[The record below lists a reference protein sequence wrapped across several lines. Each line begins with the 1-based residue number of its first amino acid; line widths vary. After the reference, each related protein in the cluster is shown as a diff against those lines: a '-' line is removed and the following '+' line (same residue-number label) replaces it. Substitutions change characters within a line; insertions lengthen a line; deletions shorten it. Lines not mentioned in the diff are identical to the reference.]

1 MRNLVYIFL
10 GGGVGSVLRYL
21 ISMYTQKLVKIGSFP
36 LGTFLVNIL
45 GCFMIGFLT
54 SYFMKSDNYLKYLLI
69 TGLCGGFTTFST
81 FSIENYSLW
90 ENQQFATLILYIV
103 LSVLIGFIAVFSGI
117 KFQNIL

>member
-36 LGTFLVNIL
+36 LGTLLVNIL

-103 LSVLIGFIAVFSGI
+103 LSVLIGFISVFSGM

>member
-36 LGTFLVNIL
+36 LGTLLVNIL

-103 LSVLIGFIAVFSGI
+103 LSVLIGFIAVFSGM
-117 KFQNIL
+117 KFQDIL

>member
-21 ISMYTQKLVKIGSFP
+21 ISMYTQKLFKIGSFP

-103 LSVLIGFIAVFSGI
+103 LSVLIGFIAVFSGM

>member
-103 LSVLIGFIAVFSGI
+103 LSVLIGFIAVFSGM

>member
-90 ENQQFATLILYIV
+90 ENQQFATLIFYIV
-103 LSVLIGFIAVFSGI
+103 LSVLIGFIAVFSGM

>member
-36 LGTFLVNIL
+36 LGTLLVNIL

-103 LSVLIGFIAVFSGI
+103 LSVLIGFIAVFSGM

>member
-1 MRNLVYIFL
+1 MRNILFIFL

-21 ISMYTQKLVKIGSFP
+21 ISMYTQKLIKIGSFP
-36 LGTFLVNIL
+36 LGTLLVNIL
-45 GCFMIGFLT
+45 GCFMIGFFT

-103 LSVLIGFIAVFSGI
+103 LSILLGFIAVFGGMKI
-117 KFQNIL
+117 QNIM

>member
-36 LGTFLVNIL
+36 LGTLLVNIL

-54 SYFMKSDNYLKYLLI
+54 SFFMKSDNYLKYLLI
-69 TGLCGGFTTFST
+69 TGFCGGFTTFST

-90 ENQQFATLILYIV
+90 ENQQFATLIFYIV
-103 LSVLIGFIAVFSGI
+103 LSVLIGFIAVFSGM
-117 KFQNIL
+117 KFQDIL

>member
-103 LSVLIGFIAVFSGI
+103 LSVLIGFIAVFSGM
-117 KFQNIL
+117 KFQDIL

>member
-90 ENQQFATLILYIV
+90 ENQQFATLIFYIV
-103 LSVLIGFIAVFSGI
+103 LSVLIGFIAVFSGM
-117 KFQNIL
+117 KFQDIL

>member
-21 ISMYTQKLVKIGSFP
+21 ISMYTQKLFKIGSFP
-36 LGTFLVNIL
+36 LGTLLVNIL

-90 ENQQFATLILYIV
+90 ENQQFATLIFYIV
-103 LSVLIGFIAVFSGI
+103 LSVLIGFIAVFSGM